1 MLCLKKDTCIMTRGW
16 TAYKVYNKKTM
27 RGNMEI
33 SYQKFWKLLI
43 DYEST
48 KSQLKDKAKSVQA
61 LLRSPGEMSVLQWMY

>member
-1 MLCLKKDTCIMTRGW
+1 MTRGW

-48 KSQLKDKAKSVQA
+48 KSQPKDKAKAVQA